1 MNYKV
6 IRVTLDIAVPDDGE
20 FDSAKEYIRVR
31 PEATCLGS
39 KQQLMEIVPF
49 YSTNSEQPEPAM
61 TRIKPRDKSEY
72 TLAEEWTDEEK
83 QIIDALMIKKL
94 TLREAEEVLN
104 IPRSTIA
111 RKRDRILEKDGN
123 LSQTF

>member
-1 MNYKV
+1 
-6 IRVTLDIAVPDDGE
+6 
-20 FDSAKEYIRVR
+20 
-31 PEATCLGS
+31 
-39 KQQLMEIVPF
+39 MEIVPF
-49 YSTNSEQPEPAM
+49 YSTNSEQPEPVM

-72 TLAEEWTDEEK
+72 TLVEEWTDEEK